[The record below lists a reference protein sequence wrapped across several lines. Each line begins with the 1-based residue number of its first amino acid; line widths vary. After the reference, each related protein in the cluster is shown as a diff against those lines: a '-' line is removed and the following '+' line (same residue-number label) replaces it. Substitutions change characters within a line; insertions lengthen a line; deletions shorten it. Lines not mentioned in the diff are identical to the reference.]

1 MSDYNY
7 TVNLDD
13 DNKLNATRH
22 GDLVVVRFDAKFGE
36 ITTLKVNGEE
46 GNDCM
51 MGCSLIANKSEPLM
65 LVFNIWVGRAYT
77 ELEPTQEEGQT
88 SIDITQLA
96 TAFLALL
103 DAFIVA
109 RLVSRIGK
117 STCAATFS
125 GASLA
130 AEIFLYL
137 F

>member
-36 ITTLKVNGEE
+36 ITMLKVNGEE
-46 GNDCM
+46 GNDYM
-51 MGCSLIANKSEPLM
+51 MGCSLIAKSEPLM

-103 DAFIVA
+103 AAFIVA
-109 RLVSRIGK
+109 RLVSRIGM